1 MEIITEQGDSRD
13 RAGGGGGDKGCTEL
27 CLRRMGGGLG
37 GVAAGTTIARFAGK
51 GRRETER

>member
-1 MEIITEQGDSRD
+1 MEVITEQGDSRD
-13 RAGGGGGDKGCTEL
+13 RAGGGGDKGCTEL